1 MKIRE
6 RKKKWL
12 ATLVVPLILTSALL
26 PAGPAPS
33 LATELQETPSCHTQI
48 DIDIFSWLKDNFGI
62 TDENNQDS
70 QLQDSVSKEAYSVLS
85 IIQFNQDGKTNN
97 DCEYDLY
104 EVDDRSQE
112 EVFIAS
118 SAKLESGKIVFVRE
132 DGSYVK
138 TSDLSQPQYILR
150 EKSPAEGYRHSKD
163 IVLHTEENP
172 ESNQALLVV
181 DNTWVSG
188 AYAMPRAQI
197 ISHLDSE
204 EYLKNG
210 SIYAVV
216 LKGDSKA
223 IRELNFVQ
231 CNTIYGNP
239 FSGWKITGEKGQD
252 GIIQAVNAIKATS
265 DSKDQAL
272 EQNGVY
278 AFKTDN
284 AGNVYTDIKALPGDI
299 LKYSWNDQEDASFTV
314 AYISAE
320 SLDALSKG
328 EFEYLDPSQFESTL
342 SNTIYTSTFQNRLL
356 IQSINDTGLTSLT
369 GAEFALYDKEDLLV
383 SDNHVWLK
391 KSKSVEPVMGP
402 VKTEE
407 FHTLIQTNDTDKMTL
422 VPGAAS
428 FVGIPSGSYYLVQT
442 KAPKGYTINPTA
454 IEVVV
459 DDNGVHVNA
468 GDPDDYVSVSLGV
481 GKIAKG
487 INQFAMNDGL
497 DATLHD
503 ISVNLET
510 APSYRYDEKINEDQ
524 SSWKRTDTSTSL
536 SYEPESSVIEYSPT
550 TGEGLINL
558 RYDENWGRIEINQTD
573 SENTDPTKTLPQGTP
588 KQNLLN
594 EKEQDG
600 LENLNGLFSGSVTV
614 AVGNVEKD

>member
-1 MKIRE
+1 M
-6 RKKKWL
+6 
-12 ATLVVPLILTSALL
+12 
-26 PAGPAPS
+26 
-33 LATELQETPSCHTQI
+33 
-48 DIDIFSWLKDNFGI
+48 
-62 TDENNQDS
+62 
-70 QLQDSVSKEAYSVLS
+70 
-85 IIQFNQDGKTNN
+85 
-97 DCEYDLY
+97 
-104 EVDDRSQE
+104 
-112 EVFIAS
+112 
-118 SAKLESGKIVFVRE
+118 
-132 DGSYVK
+132 
-138 TSDLSQPQYILR
+138 
-150 EKSPAEGYRHSKD
+150 
-163 IVLHTEENP
+163 
-172 ESNQALLVV
+172 
-181 DNTWVSG
+181 
-188 AYAMPRAQI
+188 
-197 ISHLDSE
+197 
-204 EYLKNG
+204 
-210 SIYAVV
+210 
-216 LKGDSKA
+216 
-223 IRELNFVQ
+223 
-231 CNTIYGNP
+231 
-239 FSGWKITGEKGQD
+239 
-252 GIIQAVNAIKATS
+252 
-265 DSKDQAL
+265 
-272 EQNGVY
+272 
-278 AFKTDN
+278 
-284 AGNVYTDIKALPGDI
+284 
-299 LKYSWNDQEDASFTV
+299 
-314 AYISAE
+314 
-320 SLDALSKG
+320 
-328 EFEYLDPSQFESTL
+328 
-342 SNTIYTSTFQNRLL
+342 
-356 IQSINDTGLTSLT
+356 
-369 GAEFALYDKEDLLV
+369 
-383 SDNHVWLK
+383 LK
-391 KSKSVEPVMGP
+391 KSKNVEPVMGP

-407 FHTLIQTNDTDKMTL
+407 FHTLIQTHDTDKMTL

-442 KAPKGYTINPTA
+442 KAPKGYTINPNA

-524 SSWKRTDTSTSL
+524 SSWKRTDTSMSL

>member
-12 ATLVVPLILTSALL
+12 ATLVVPLILTSVLL
-26 PAGPAPS
+26 PAGPEPS
-33 LATELQETPSCHTQI
+33 LATELQENPSYHTQI
-48 DIDIFSWLKDNFGI
+48 DLDIFSWLKENFGI
-62 TDENNQDS
+62 TEEGSQDS
-70 QLQDSVSKEAYSVLS
+70 QVQDSLSEEAYSVLS

-97 DCEYDLY
+97 DCKYDLY
-104 EVDDRSQE
+104 EVDNSSQK
-112 EVFIAS
+112 EVIIAS
-118 SAKLESGKIVFVRE
+118 SEKLENGKIVFVHE

-138 TSDLSQPQYILR
+138 ISDFSQSQYILR
-150 EKSPAEGYRHSKD
+150 EENPAEGYRHSKD
-163 IVLHTEENP
+163 IVLHTEKNQ
-172 ESNQALLVV
+172 ESNQSLLFV
-181 DNTWVSG
+181 DNIWESG

-197 ISHLDSE
+197 IAHLDNE
-204 EYLKNG
+204 EYLNNG
-210 SIYAVV
+210 TIYTVV
-216 LKGDSKA
+216 LKGDPNTIK
-223 IRELNFVQ
+223 EQNFDQ
-231 CNTIYGNP
+231 CSTIYGNP

-272 EQNGVY
+272 EQNGIY
-278 AFKTDN
+278 AFKSDN
-284 AGNVYTDIKALPGDI
+284 AGNVYTDLKALPGDI
-299 LKYSWNDQEDASFTV
+299 SKYSWNDQEEANFTV
-314 AYISAE
+314 AYIFAE
-320 SLDALSKG
+320 SLDALSQG
-328 EFEYLDPSQFESTL
+328 EFEYLDPSHFEFSL
-342 SNTIYTSTFQNRLL
+342 SNTIYTSAFQNRLL
-356 IQSINDTGLTSLT
+356 IQSTNDTGLTSLT
-369 GAEFALYDKEDLLV
+369 GAEFALYDREDLLV

-391 KSKSVEPVMGP
+391 KSKNVEPVMGP

-442 KAPKGYTINPTA
+442 KAPKGYTINPNA

-524 SSWKRTDTSTSL
+524 SSWKRTDTSMSL